1 MGGLEERFSRL
12 EGEKV
17 LEDVAT
23 KLGLRQPTKAQA
35 TGWVA
40 DPVRVKREARLDG
53 GPIRRSEV
61 LM

>member
-1 MGGLEERFSRL
+1 M
-12 EGEKV
+12 

-23 KLGLRQPTKAQA
+23 KQGLRQPTEAQA
-35 TGWVA
+35 TSWVA

-53 GPIRRSEV
+53 GPIRRFEV